1 MVVSKIE
8 DLTRKPTII
17 VSISKILPQ
26 MPEGFPKNY
35 HIQITYEDVTVTG
48 NQKFVDFDQNIVDER
63 FILPLLSSEN
73 ARM

>member
-1 MVVSKIE
+1 
-8 DLTRKPTII
+8 
-17 VSISKILPQ
+17 